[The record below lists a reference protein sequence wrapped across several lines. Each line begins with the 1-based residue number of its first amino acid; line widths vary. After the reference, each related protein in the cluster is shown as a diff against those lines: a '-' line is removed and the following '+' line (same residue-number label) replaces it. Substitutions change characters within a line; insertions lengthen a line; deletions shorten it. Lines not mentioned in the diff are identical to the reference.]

1 MCATL
6 CAPPFC
12 PQSPFLRS
20 SHCLTPRPSARPAD
34 FEDAPSFCPMRL
46 IGEGKI
52 KRMGEEFE
60 LVTFGLG
67 QKRCIGEKMARAMIC
82 AFLGESLP
90 YMDARGPEKLP
101 LDNNLFDLIPASKLQ
116 LRDLRPRNPS
126 VTGLS

>member
-1 MCATL
+1 
-6 CAPPFC
+6 
-12 PQSPFLRS
+12 
-20 SHCLTPRPSARPAD
+20 
-34 FEDAPSFCPMRL
+34 MRM

-90 YMDARGPEKLP
+90 YIDARGPDQLP

-116 LRDLRPRNPS
+116 LRDLRRRNPS
-126 VTGLS
+126 VTGPS

>member
-1 MCATL
+1 MCVAL
-6 CAPPFC
+6 GAL
-12 PQSPFLRS
+12 QRRASPFVANR
-20 SHCLTPRPSARPAD
+20 LTFRPASCTQTAD
-34 FEDAPSFCPMRL
+34 FADAPSFCPMRL

-82 AFLGESLP
+82 AFLGETLP

-116 LRDLRPRNPS
+116 LRELRPRNPS
-126 VTGLS
+126 A

>member
-1 MCATL
+1 
-6 CAPPFC
+6 
-12 PQSPFLRS
+12 
-20 SHCLTPRPSARPAD
+20 
-34 FEDAPSFCPMRL
+34 MRL

-90 YMDARGPEKLP
+90 YIDARGPEKLP
-101 LDNNLFDLIPASKLQ
+101 VDNNLFDLIPASKLQ
-116 LRDLRPRNPS
+116 LRDLRRRNPS
-126 VTGLS
+126 VTGPS